1 MTLTTCNPEYSA
13 VQRLIV
19 VAAYLPPGAAHPS
32 PIGKGSGKPYAL
44 APAALSGWNTG
55 LLPLVAVELGAL
67 IALGLAFGKLSRA
80 YGRGARW
87 LILGP
92 IWLALLLA
100 LFETLVNFLPAAV

>member
-1 MTLTTCNPEYSA
+1 M
-13 VQRLIV
+13 
-19 VAAYLPPGAAHPS
+19 
-32 PIGKGSGKPYAL
+32 
-44 APAALSGWNTG
+44 
-55 LLPLVAVELGAL
+55 AVELGAL
-67 IALGLAFGKLSRA
+67 IALGLAFGRLSRA

>member
-1 MTLTTCNPEYSA
+1 M
-13 VQRLIV
+13 
-19 VAAYLPPGAAHPS
+19 
-32 PIGKGSGKPYAL
+32 
-44 APAALSGWNTG
+44 
-55 LLPLVAVELGAL
+55 AVELGAL

-100 LFETLVNFLPAAV
+100 LFETWSTSCRPPSKFAPYGVVRPSAAGECLGWGLAG